1 MINFRYHL
9 VSLTAVFLALTV
21 GLILG
26 TAALNGPAID
36 ALDATVQS
44 LRDNNADLRDQVA
57 SLEDDL
63 NDDQSFASEIA
74 PSYLEGMLTDQDV
87 LVVALP
93 GANSDHVDGVAQM
106 LEYAGARDAGRLSI
120 LDDFLDPA
128 NSDQLADLV
137 DGVTPDTIEA
147 PVTYDGVAAMSA
159 ILAAVT
165 TGSFEGEPVELESGD
180 TTTVTAG
187 LDELGMLTIDSAPAG
202 RADGVVLVGGEV
214 PNDSEAEARNSGAVA
229 VADAFAVD
237 VPAVYAAPSTV
248 GDGNPVT
255 QLRDESSEVAIST
268 VDNANS
274 AQGQLSVAVALAALI
289 FDGAIHHL
297 GTSEGLEGQL
307 PDGA

>member
-26 TAALNGPAID
+26 TAALNGPAMD

-57 SLEDDL
+57 GLEEELD
-63 NDDQSFASEIA
+63 DDQSFASEIA
-74 PSYLEGMLTDQDV
+74 PSYLDGRLAEQDI
-87 LVVALP
+87 LLVALP
-93 GANSDHVDGVAQM
+93 GAESDHADGIAQM
-106 LEYAGARDAGRLSI
+106 LEYAGAGNAGRVSL

-128 NSDQLADLV
+128 YSDQLADLV

-147 PVTYDGVAAMSA
+147 PVTYDGVTAMSA

-165 TGSFEGEPVELESGD
+165 TGSFEGEPVEIEPGD
-180 TTTVTAG
+180 ITTVTAG
-187 LDELGMLTIDSAPAG
+187 LEELSMLTVETAPTG
-202 RADGVVLVGGEV
+202 QADGVIVLGGSA
-214 PNDSEAEARNSGAVA
+214 PNDSEAEARNAGVVA
-229 VADAFAVD
+229 IANAFGADA
-237 VPAVYAAPSTV
+237 PSVYATTSAV
-248 GDGNPVT
+248 GDDNPIAT
-255 QLRDESSEVAIST
+255 LRAEDAEETIST

-274 AQGQLSVAVALAALI
+274 AQGQIAAVVALEALI
-289 FDGAIHHL
+289 TDGTVHHL
-297 GTSEGLEGQL
+297 GTAEGLEGLL